1 MVPTQAVVEEA
12 KPQNTLGGKFLTFF
26 LADEEYGIQ
35 ILKVQEIIGM
45 MNLTT
50 VPRTPSFIRGVMN
63 LRGKVITVVDL
74 RLKFGMPPIEQ
85 TESTCIV
92 VVQAQGVEMGLVV
105 DQVSEVL
112 NIASSDI
119 DDAPSF
125 GTDVETDYLLG
136 VAKCEGR
143 VKLLLDIDKV
153 LSARYIAD
161 LPTLPADYHQ
171 QTP

>member
-1 MVPTQAVVEEA
+1 M
-12 KPQNTLGGKFLTFF
+12 
-26 LADEEYGIQ
+26 
-35 ILKVQEIIGM
+35 
-45 MNLTT
+45 
-50 VPRTPSFIRGVMN
+50 
-63 LRGKVITVVDL
+63 
-74 RLKFGMPPIEQ
+74 
-85 TESTCIV
+85 
-92 VVQAQGVEMGLVV
+92 
-105 DQVSEVL
+105 

-153 LSARYIAD
+153 LSARHIAD
-161 LPTLPADYHQ
+161 LPTLSADYHQ

>member
-1 MVPTQAVVEEA
+1 VPTQAVEEEA
-12 KPQNTLGGKFLTFF
+12 NPQNTLGGKFLTFF

-74 RLKFGMPPIEQ
+74 RLKFGMPAIEQ
-85 TESTCIV
+85 IESTCIV

-105 DQVSEVL
+105 DQVSEVM

-143 VKLLLDIDKV
+143 VKFLLDIDKV
-153 LSARYIAD
+153 LSARHIAD
-161 LPTLPADYHQ
+161 LPTLSAEYHQ